1 MRISI
6 LGGGI
11 GSPAGNCHRAALSID
26 RRHEIDSG
34 IFSRNRNK
42 NIASLKEWLPTCSE
56 NFNIEQQKEKILIA
70 CRY

>member
-34 IFSRNRNK
+34 IFIE
-42 NIASLKEWLPTCSE
+42 NI
-56 NFNIEQQKEKILIA
+56 NIHVVLF
-70 CRY
+70 